1 MEKIVPTQLNKIS
14 TISSKKRERDG
25 ERNKVI
31 IIIKKLTCC
40 AAVKR
45 VSLPSSQFF
54 SRSLSRILFI
64 RSGDFYLKKLKIL
77 VKLTAVRSFGRI
89 FFIFFYDADGKK

>member
-1 MEKIVPTQLNKIS
+1 MEKIVPTQLNKIL

-54 SRSLSRILFI
+54 SRSLSLAFF
-64 RSGDFYLKKLKIL
+64 SYE
-77 VKLTAVRSFGRI
+77 AEI
-89 FFIFFYDADGKK
+89 FT